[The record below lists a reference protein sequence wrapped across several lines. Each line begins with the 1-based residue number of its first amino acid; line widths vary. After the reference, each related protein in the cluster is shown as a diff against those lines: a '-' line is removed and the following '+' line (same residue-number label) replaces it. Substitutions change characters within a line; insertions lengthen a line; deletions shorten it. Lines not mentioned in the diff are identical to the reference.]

1 MKFNEETNKVF
12 VDLEFV
18 TKDDLAEED
27 ESDEDHETIEEITLT
42 GQLVQLADGRIA
54 IDWENG
60 KGNSFWISSFVSHLN
75 SHLRLLA

>member
-27 ESDEDHETIEEITLT
+27 DSDEDHETIEEITLT

-54 IDWENG
+54 IDW
-60 KGNSFWISSFVSHLN
+60 
-75 SHLRLLA
+75 